1 MLRGQVLGR
10 TVVRVDEHAPVTAW
24 PRPAARRLVTLLLL
38 CPEHLLARET
48 LGNRLFPHLPPDK
61 QARALSKALSL
72 ARSVL
77 DVGGRRP
84 TDPAGS
90 GPSVLSADPVNVWL
104 TGGLRVEVDL
114 LTHEAALRAA
124 LADPS
129 PVTREAA
136 LRTALEERRPALV
149 DDRYEPWAI
158 EVAEAL
164 DRLRCG
170 AMLALARTS
179 RRVTDWEAA
188 AVADPADPAAYEG
201 LLAVL
206 LQADRRADARH
217 ALEVHRA
224 ALADLGLTVT
234 PRLLTLIGAASPLS
248 SPAPR
253 PAPAAF
259 ETAWP
264 LYGREQELA
273 AVLRVAA
280 AARVG
285 QGGSV
290 LVAAPAGMGKTHL
303 LRHAVARLAEDG
315 WTIAAATATR
325 GDRRV
330 PFAALRTA
338 LSTLPLLAPPPVLAR
353 VLHPDP
359 WQSPEAPVVSAEL
372 AGLANAVQAQLDGL
386 STARP
391 VLLCLDDLHW
401 SDPGLQDVVARLATG
416 VRPRGWALLLAART
430 DEPDAPVPLL
440 PSEVERLPLDPLDAE
455 ASMRLAE
462 HAAAAAGVPDDVRAR
477 RAAERGAGHPLFT
490 VELARASDTRSA
502 GDSSA
507 ARFAVPARIVALLHQ
522 RLARCS
528 APARRVLA
536 TVAIAGEDATLD
548 VLERATAGLLGPHD
562 ELMALLTELADAS
575 LLVPGRT
582 LRLIHP
588 LQRDAV
594 EASLDPL
601 RRAALHRSVADALTA
616 GSAAASSAMSTL
628 SVARHRLAAFEATGL
643 ERHAVVAAPAALQAG
658 AIAHRVGAVAAA
670 AELFEG
676 GLRAYDAVGGQAR
689 HELRRAAFDGGLG
702 LGQVRLDQGAYRGAS
717 DAFTAATDLAEHA
730 DERSLASR
738 WVAQVPYRQG
748 DLVTAITLLDAGLD
762 ALATLDRAGGAGEDL
777 ALPEARLLV
786 DLGWARFRRGEAE
799 RATDVLARAVGLAED
814 VGDWLVLAEAL
825 DRHAFVRAHLGD
837 PEAALVL
844 YDRARQAATAS
855 GDLHELAI
863 TRIHHGGA
871 LLKVGRFD
879 AATAELEAARVLCD
893 RHGFRY
899 TGSLVHWAA
908 ADLAEARED
917 PARALAERDTERD
930 LLAGLHNDR
939 NLAGCHVHRAL
950 LLRRLGR
957 HDDAE
962 VAAATARDAAERLG
976 DPALREQVER
986 TLATGVRLSR

>member
-1 MLRGQVLGR
+1 M
-10 TVVRVDEHAPVTAW
+10 VRVDGHAPVTAW

-48 LGNRLFPHLPPDK
+48 LGERLFTHLPPDK

-77 DVGGRRP
+77 DLGGRPP
-84 TDPAGS
+84 TDLAASGS
-90 GPSVLSADPVNVWL
+90 SVLTADTVNVWL
-104 TGGLRVEVDL
+104 TDGLQVEVDL
-114 LTHEAALRAA
+114 LTHESELRAA
-124 LADPS
+124 LTVPS

-136 LRTALEERRPALV
+136 LRTALEERCPALV

-158 EVAEAL
+158 EVAESL
-164 DRLRCG
+164 DRLRCD
-170 AMLALARTS
+170 AMLVLARTS
-179 RRVTDWEAA
+179 RRVTDWQAA
-188 AVADPADPAAYEG
+188 ALADPADPAACEG
-201 LLAVL
+201 LLAAL
-206 LQADRRADARH
+206 LQADRRADALH

-234 PRLLTLIGAASPLS
+234 PRLLTLIGAASPRS
-248 SPAPR
+248 SPTPR
-253 PAPAAF
+253 PAPVAF

-264 LYGREQELA
+264 LYGRDQELA
-273 AVLRVAA
+273 TVLRVAA
-280 AARVG
+280 AARAG

-353 VLHPDP
+353 MLHPDP
-359 WQSPEAPVVSAEL
+359 WQSLESPVVSAEL

-401 SDPGLQDVVARLATG
+401 SDPGLQDVVERLAAG

-430 DEPDAPVPLL
+430 DEPDAPVPHL

-455 ASMRLAE
+455 ASMQLAE
-462 HAAAAAGVPDDVRAR
+462 HAAAAAGVPDDARAR

-522 RLARCS
+522 RLARCN
-528 APARRVLA
+528 APARRLLA

-548 VLERATAGLLGPHD
+548 VLERATAGLIGPHD
-562 ELMALLTELADAS
+562 ELMALLTDLTDAS

-601 RRAALHRSVADALTA
+601 RRAALHRSVADALAA
-616 GSAAASSAMSTL
+616 GSAGESATSTL

-643 ERHAVVAAPAALQAG
+643 ERHAVVAAPAALEAG

-676 GLRAYDAVGGQAR
+676 GLRAYDALGGQAR
-689 HELRRAAFDGGLG
+689 TTLRRAAFDGGLG
-702 LGQVRLDQGAYRGAS
+702 LGQVRLNQGAYRGAS
-717 DAFTAATDLAEHA
+717 DAFTTAKDLAERA
-730 DERSLASR
+730 DERSLAWR

-762 ALATLDRAGGAGEDL
+762 ALGTLDRAGGAGQDL

-871 LLKVGRFD
+871 LLNLGRFD
-879 AATAELEAARVLCD
+879 AATAELEAARGLCD
-893 RHGFRY
+893 RNGFRY

-908 ADLAEARED
+908 ADLAEARGD
-917 PARALAERDTERD
+917 PERALAERDTERD

-939 NLAGCHVHRAL
+939 NLAGCHAHRAL
-950 LLRRLGR
+950 LLDRLGR

-962 VAAATARDAAERLG
+962 VAAASARAAAERLG
-976 DPALREQVER
+976 DPALREQIER
-986 TLATGVRLSR
+986 TLTSGVRLSR